1 MAEMNHLNE
10 DGTVRMVDIGAK
22 GETERRAVAVA
33 DVAMQSETTD
43 RLFSG
48 NLPKGDALATVRI
61 AAIQATKRTP
71 DLIPLCH
78 PLQLTGVD
86 VTVERTESGAQISV
100 EARLTGRTGVEMEAM
115 TGAAVG
121 ALALYDM
128 VKGIDRSALISSVR
142 LMHKSGGKSGQ
153 WDRENVG
160 PRERGTVSEW
170 NRE

>member
-1 MAEMNHLNE
+1 MAKELSHIDATGKAN
-10 DGTVRMVDIGAK
+10 MVDVSEKA
-22 GETERRAVAVA
+22 ETNRIAVAQGDIRVSPDIIEA
-33 DVAMQSETTD
+33 VK
-43 RLFSG
+43 SG
-48 NLPKGDALATVRI
+48 TAKKGDVLGVARVAGI
-61 AAIQATKRTP
+61 MAAKKTA

-86 VTVERTESGAQISV
+86 VTIERTESGAQISV

-142 LMHKSGGKSGQ
+142 LVHKSGGKSGQ
-153 WDRENVG
+153 W
-160 PRERGTVSEW
+160 
-170 NRE
+170 NREPVEP